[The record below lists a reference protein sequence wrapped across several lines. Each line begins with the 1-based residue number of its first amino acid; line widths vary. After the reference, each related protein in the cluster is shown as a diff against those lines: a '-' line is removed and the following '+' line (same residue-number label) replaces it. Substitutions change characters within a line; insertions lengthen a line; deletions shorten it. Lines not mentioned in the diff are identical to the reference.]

1 MMNAPFAS
9 TVVCVNENLK
19 TLVKPWER
27 SNPLLWY
34 FFCAGIS
41 GGVAGML
48 TNPLDVVKTRIQT
61 QEIKPTCARLNDLF
75 QN

>member
-1 MMNAPFAS
+1 MMNVPFAS

-19 TLVKPWER
+19 TFIKPWER

-48 TNPLDVVKTRIQT
+48 TTPLDVVKTRIHT
-61 QEIKPTCARLNDLF
+61 
-75 QN
+75 